1 MTNAIADAIVSNMN
15 INTYLSTV
23 ETAASLARKLSISPV
38 LISQWKNGTRP
49 VPIERCPDIERAT
62 NGAVTRKDLRPDDWA
77 RIWPELVHQTV
88 KAA

>member
-1 MTNAIADAIVSNMN
+1 MN

-23 ETAASLARKLSISPV
+23 ENAASLARKLSISPA